1 MSQHTGHCH
10 AFKIFNHFINKYLM
24 SRRAHIW
31 SNYFISPSYR
41 RLETRLETPAFLHH
55 TGSWPKTMTS
65 QGLQSSVV

>member
-41 RLETRLETPAFLHH
+41 RLETRLETPHFPISLY
-55 TGSWPKTMTS
+55 
-65 QGLQSSVV
+65 LQHFSNERKNIASS